1 MTTAISTHGVLPVW
15 QKWPGMDPVLLT
27 AVLSLLGFSM
37 VMVFSAVAGIDADP
51 RGGLPVLS
59 KHVFSTALGVAIV
72 LITARL
78 NLSLWQRWNRQLLFV
93 GIVLL
98 VLVLIPEIGQ
108 KVNGSFRW
116 IALGPLRFQPSE
128 LIKVFVIVS
137 LADYCCRSSVDI
149 RNFRTGIVLPSA
161 VLGVIALL
169 LLREP
174 DYGCTAVVLVTAYAM
189 IFLAG
194 ARLLYLVGVFAIAA
208 SALSVLVMFSPER
221 MDRIASFLDPRSD
234 LLDGGYQLHQ
244 ALIAFASGEWFGTGL
259 GTSVQKLSYL
269 PEANTDFLAAVIGE
283 ELGWVGLVLLLA
295 VYVIIF
301 WRAFDVAR
309 WAAQK
314 GQLFGARIAQGVG
327 MLIALQMLINIG
339 VNLGVLPTKGLTLP
353 LVSYGGSSM
362 IGNCFAIGLV
372 LAVYREAVTSGRRS
386 P

>member
-1 MTTAISTHGVLPVW
+1 MTTATSKTGVLPVW

-37 VMVFSAVAGIDADP
+37 VMVFSAVAGIDSDS
-51 RGGLPVLS
+51 RGGLSLLS

-78 NLSLWQRWNRQLLFV
+78 NLSLWQRWNRPLLFV

-98 VLVLIPEIGQ
+98 VLVLIPGIGQ

-149 RNFRTGIVLPSA
+149 RNFRAGIVLPSV

-174 DYGCTAVVLVTAYAM
+174 DYGCTAVVLATAYSM

-194 ARLLYLVGVFAIAA
+194 TRLLYLVGVFAVAA
-208 SALSVLVMFSPER
+208 SAFRCLLGSPRRGWRESPVFS
-221 MDRIASFLDPRSD
+221 
-234 LLDGGYQLHQ
+234 
-244 ALIAFASGEWFGTGL
+244 T
-259 GTSVQKLSYL
+259 
-269 PEANTDFLAAVIGE
+269 
-283 ELGWVGLVLLLA
+283 
-295 VYVIIF
+295 
-301 WRAFDVAR
+301 
-309 WAAQK
+309 
-314 GQLFGARIAQGVG
+314 
-327 MLIALQMLINIG
+327 
-339 VNLGVLPTKGLTLP
+339 
-353 LVSYGGSSM
+353 
-362 IGNCFAIGLV
+362 
-372 LAVYREAVTSGRRS
+372 REAIYWMRVTSYTRR
-386 P
+386 